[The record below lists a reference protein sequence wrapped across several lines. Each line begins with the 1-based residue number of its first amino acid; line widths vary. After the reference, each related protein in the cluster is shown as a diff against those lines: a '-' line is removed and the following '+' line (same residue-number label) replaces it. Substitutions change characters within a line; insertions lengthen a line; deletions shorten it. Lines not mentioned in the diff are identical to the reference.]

1 MSLKIIRT
9 PGRVNLFRGLLNLL
23 PHRAAETFIEPQTA
37 SRTLHRR
44 AAAAA
49 AVAGAVDA
57 DSVTRLGAFWS
68 FLATFL
74 LKK

>member
-9 PGRVNLFRGLLNLL
+9 PGRVNLFRGLLHLL

-44 AAAAA
+44 AAAA